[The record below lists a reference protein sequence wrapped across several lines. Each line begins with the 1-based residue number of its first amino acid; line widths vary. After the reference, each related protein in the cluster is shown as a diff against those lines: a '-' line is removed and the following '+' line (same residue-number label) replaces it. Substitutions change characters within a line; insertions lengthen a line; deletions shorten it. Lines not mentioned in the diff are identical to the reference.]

1 MASTRQIIR
10 DHSKLEGKR
19 TNSYWTTAVCQALHL
34 AFLYLIPYLIPT
46 KIQGGIYLKSQTESQ
61 IG

>member
-1 MASTRQIIR
+1 MESKLCRKYGLNKR

-19 TNSYWTTAVCQALHL
+19 TNTYWTTAVCQALYL

-46 KIQGGIYLKSQTESQ
+46 KIQ
-61 IG
+61 